1 MLDSLRIIN
10 GEPMV
15 KAGPATK
22 HQKRW
27 HGLPSM
33 FGAASSPASGSKEAT
48 LTPPIVKKEDND
60 GWQTN
65 KKDQCFLWALCYFFH
80 HCYPQYIDLTGD
92 VPKVKMDGA
101 SEPATTFMATVP
113 QDLNASVT
121 LQNFQQI
128 LDRIAATP
136 YDGVEILD
144 RLQYSR
150 EKGATKNDEMLHVQ
164 NSILEELG
172 FKESDFNL
180 ANKER
185 RLSTCLLVANADL
198 LARLYRREKI
208 SDPSPYAERNHMVFL
223 VSSINGE
230 LIIKDP
236 NNGSDILQKIS
247 VKTIQNLL
255 KTNPTLF
262 EIWVKMTAD
271 ETEERLKQN
280 AIQVKKEDK
289 MDEG

>member
-1 MLDSLRIIN
+1 
-10 GEPMV
+10 
-15 KAGPATK
+15 
-22 HQKRW
+22 
-27 HGLPSM
+27 
-33 FGAASSPASGSKEAT
+33 
-48 LTPPIVKKEDND
+48 
-60 GWQTN
+60 
-65 KKDQCFLWALCYFFH
+65 
-80 HCYPQYIDLTGD
+80 
-92 VPKVKMDGA
+92 
-101 SEPATTFMATVP
+101 
-113 QDLNASVT
+113 
-121 LQNFQQI
+121 
-128 LDRIAATP
+128 
-136 YDGVEILD
+136 
-144 RLQYSR
+144 
-150 EKGATKNDEMLHVQ
+150 MLHVQ